1 MAQSVMHAT
10 STGHVE
16 DETFLYGL
24 IAEFDD
30 AHQIVEA
37 AKRVRAAGYRKV
49 DAYSPL
55 PVEGLD
61 EAIGFRD
68 THVPHIML
76 VAGILGGLTGFFGI
90 YYLLVHEYPMNIGG
104 RPEFAWPMYIPIT
117 FELTV
122 LFAALCGIGGMIAL
136 NGLPQPYHPVFEA
149 PNFDRATSDRF
160 FLCIE
165 AKDPGFDREKTRAF
179 MEGLGALN
187 VSEIELRK

>member
-1 MAQSVMHAT
+1 
-10 STGHVE
+10 
-16 DETFLYGL
+16 
-24 IAEFDD
+24 
-30 AHQIVEA
+30 
-37 AKRVRAAGYRKV
+37 
-49 DAYSPL
+49 
-55 PVEGLD
+55 VEGLD

-90 YYLLVHEYPMNIGG
+90 YFLLVHEYPMNIGG
-104 RPEFAWPMYIPIT
+104 RPEFAWPMYLPIT

-149 PNFDRATSDRF
+149 PNFERASSDRF

-165 AKDPGFDREKTRAF
+165 AKDPAFDREKTRAF

>member
-10 STGHVE
+10 SAATVE
-16 DETFLYGL
+16 DEKFLYGV

-37 AKRVRAAGYRKV
+37 AKRTRAAGYRKV

-68 THVPHIML
+68 KHVPHIML

-104 RPEFAWPMYIPIT
+104 RPEFAWPMYLPIT

-122 LFAALCGIGGMIAL
+122 LFAALSGIGGMIAL

-149 PNFDRATSDRF
+149 PNFDRASSDRF

-165 AKDPGFDREKTRAF
+165 SKDPKFDREKTRAF

>member
-10 STGHVE
+10 SATVLE
-16 DETFLYGL
+16 DEKFLYGV

-30 AHQIVEA
+30 AHKIVEA
-37 AKRVRAAGYRKV
+37 ARRTRAAGYRKV

-76 VAGILGGLTGFFGI
+76 VAGILGGLTGFFGL
-90 YYLLVHEYPMNIGG
+90 YYLLVYEYPMNIGG
-104 RPEFAWPMYIPIT
+104 RPEFAWPMYLPIT

-122 LFAALCGIGGMIAL
+122 LFAALFGIGGMIAL

-149 PNFDRATSDRF
+149 PNFDRASSDRF

-165 AKDPGFDREKTRAF
+165 AKDPAFDREKTRVF

>member
-10 STGHVE
+10 SAAAE

-24 IAEFDD
+24 TAEFDD

-37 AKRVRAAGYRKV
+37 ARRTRAAGYRKV

-61 EAIGFRD
+61 EAIGFKD
-68 THVPHIML
+68 TFVPSIML
-76 VAGILGGLTGFFGI
+76 VAGIMGGLTGFFGI
-90 YYLLVHEYPMNIGG
+90 YYLLVHEYPMNVGG
-104 RPEFAWPMYIPIT
+104 RPEFAWPMYLPIT

-122 LFAALCGIGGMIAL
+122 LFAALCGIGGMIML

-165 AKDPGFDREKTRAF
+165 SKDPAFDREKTRAF
-179 MEGLGALN
+179 LETLGALN
-187 VSEIELRK
+187 VAEIELRK